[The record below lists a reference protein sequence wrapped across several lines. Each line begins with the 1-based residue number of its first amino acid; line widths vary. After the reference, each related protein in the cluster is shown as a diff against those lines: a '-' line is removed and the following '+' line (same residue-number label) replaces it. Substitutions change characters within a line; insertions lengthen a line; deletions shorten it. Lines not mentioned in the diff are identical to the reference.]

1 MSETG
6 LLLKDRYRIEKELG
20 RGGIG
25 VVYLARDEQLH
36 ARQVVVKVL
45 LDRSEGSE
53 WLQKKFRQEI
63 QALVRIDHPG
73 VVGALDAGEMPD
85 GKPFLVMQFVQGT
98 TLRSL
103 MKAGTLDLAGIA
115 VVIRQVGAALTAAH
129 EKGVHHR
136 DLKPENI
143 MVQDLGHDEMLV
155 KIIDFGI
162 ATVRDPAEEG
172 TRQTE
177 IAGSVLYMAPEQ
189 LLGKPQA
196 ATDTYALAVIA
207 YEMLAGTPPFCP
219 DTPFEL
225 LDMQRKGVGR
235 KPSEAHPG
243 LPRGVDELVLR
254 SLSFDAKARHAS
266 AREFGEEV
274 ARALTGNPKA
284 TGPEA
289 EPPTVL
295 VDRARTAVTPL
306 TQTQPGPTVPA
317 PTAAPAPDLEMA
329 HVLFMDIVGYSMLP
343 MDHQREV
350 LGTLQG
356 IIQATAEFRR
366 AHSVQELISLPT
378 GDGMALVFSRDPT
391 APVRC
396 ALEVAQALKAQPQ
409 IRLRMGIHTGAVY
422 RVADI
427 NANLNVA
434 GGGINIAQR
443 VMDSGDAGHILV
455 SQAVADVVGQLSQ
468 WSGSLHD
475 LGEHPV
481 KHGVRIRLYSLHT
494 PEFGNPARPSKLRTG
509 EKERRPP
516 GPEPR
521 DQPGPSP
528 SRARW
533 LAGGVVVV
541 LLFGAGGYL
550 LTHRKPGPDAG
561 SPSVSTLAP
570 APGPTR
576 ELSYYLTVQKY
587 QGGQPYSSP
596 FRMAREMLFGP
607 DDRLRVTVTS
617 SQAGCIYIVNE
628 GPDPGSGQITY
639 NVLYPR
645 AAGGVAS
652 ANLAEGQEVHIPS
665 PDTYFKLDQA
675 RGTESLWLI
684 FAGKEVP
691 ELEAVKGLANPNDKG
706 VVKDPAQVAG
716 VRRVLGRYSAARP
729 EAVPDETT
737 KRTLLKAKGD
747 LLVGLLK
754 LEHM

>member
-1 MSETG
+1 MTETG

-36 ARQVVVKVL
+36 LRQVVVKVL

-85 GKPFLVMQFVQGT
+85 GKPFLVMQFVQGI

-103 MKAGTLDLAGIA
+103 MKAGSLDLPDDHG
-115 VVIRQVGAALTAAH
+115 
-129 EKGVHHR
+129 
-136 DLKPENI
+136 
-143 MVQDLGHDEMLV
+143 EMLV

-162 ATVRDPAEEG
+162 ATVRDPADEG

-207 YEMLAGTPPFCP
+207 YEMLAGTPPFRP

-243 LPRGVDELVLR
+243 LPPGVDELVLR
-254 SLSFDAKARHAS
+254 SLSFDATARHAS
-266 AREFGEEV
+266 AREFGEEL
-274 ARALTGNPKA
+274 ARALTGTAKA

-295 VDRARTAVTPL
+295 VDRAGTAL
-306 TQTQPGPTVPA
+306 TQTKPGPTAPA

-516 GPEPR
+516 RPEPR
-521 DQPGPSP
+521 DQSGPSP
-528 SRARW
+528 SRAPW
-533 LAGGVVVV
+533 LAGGVVVA

-550 LTHRKPGPDAG
+550 LTHRKPEPDAG
-561 SPSVSTLAP
+561 SPPPSVSTVAP
-570 APGPTR
+570 APGATR

-607 DDRLRVTVTS
+607 DDRLRVTVSS
-617 SQAGCIYIVNE
+617 SQGGYIYVVNE

-645 AAGGVAS
+645 AAGGAAS
-652 ANLAEGQEVHIPS
+652 ATLAAGQEIHIPS
-665 PDTYFKLDQA
+665 PDAYFKLDQA
-675 RGTESLWLI
+675 RGTENLWLI
-684 FAGKEVP
+684 FAGREVP

-706 VVKDPAQVAG
+706 VVKDPIQIEG
-716 VRRVLGRYSAARP
+716 VRHVLGRYSAARP
-729 EAVPDETT
+729 ETVPDETT
-737 KRTLLKAKGD
+737 KRTVLKAKGD
-747 LLVGLLK
+747 LLVSLLK